1 MMTYP
6 LSKRLDRERKLLGEK
21 QFSELWQ
28 VDLQKAA
35 VKYRLDTFSDVA
47 PVLKEKK
54 YNHTYH
60 ICSNAPFSQ
69 WMSVSVLCY
78 LWMLCH
84 GSIFIHLQIVI
95 LQFSSDR
102 TLN

>member
-1 MMTYP
+1 MTYP

-28 VDLQKAA
+28 VDLQKTA

-60 ICSNAPFSQ
+60 ICFNAPFSQ
-69 WMSVSVLCY
+69 WMSVSVF
-78 LWMLCH
+78 MLFMDAM
-84 GSIFIHLQIVI
+84 SRVNIYS
-95 LQFSSDR
+95 SSDCHL
-102 TLN
+102 TI

>member
-1 MMTYP
+1 MTYP

-21 QFSELWQ
+21 KFSELWQ
-28 VDLQKAA
+28 VGLQKTA

-47 PVLKEKK
+47 PVLKENK
-54 YNHTYH
+54 YNHSYH
-60 ICSNAPFSQ
+60 ICFNAPFSQ

-102 TLN
+102 TLK